1 VRVIFE
7 IKITDDRFVSLDINA
22 CVYQELSFIFEK
34 ALV

>member
-22 CVYQELSFIFEK
+22 CVYQEL
-34 ALV
+34 